1 MALSEREFMKSAM
14 KFFATVAMCA
24 LPFAAFADWRLT
36 MAPASVQVDFGA
48 PGLLELRIRNTG
60 DTASPERS
68 FTSQGFTFLAVLSA
82 YEVTPLSGRCGNWLT
97 VGGGFTGQ
105 VATSFSIPEVLP
117 GAELVCR
124 YNFVARRVGVGTF
137 DERFSYYSANALVL
151 LGTIKIGGLT
161 DLGAT
166 ANLISARQVSGQSV
180 NRYRLNVHNFGQ
192 FAVQSYGFGVCGVGP
207 LSFTIN
213 TNFPGSCSPSN
224 SPYNCL
230 NLGGLLLDLTA
241 GPILPGERAS
251 CEFETR
257 GSVNPDL
264 SLIRLFPRITRPLPD
279 TRLLLDINAENDAL
293 KLVAADPIA
302 VSTLSWF
309 GLIALIFG
317 VALVARHVK

>member
-1 MALSEREFMKSAM
+1 MKSAM

-82 YEVTPLSGRCGNWLT
+82 YEVTPLSGGCGNWLT
-97 VGGGFTGQ
+97 VSGGFTGQ

-124 YNFVARRVGVGTF
+124 YNFVARRAGVGNF

-161 DLGAT
+161 DLGGT
-166 ANLISARQVSGQSV
+166 ANLINARQVSGQSV

-192 FAVQSYGFGVCGVGP
+192 FAIQSYAFGVCGAGP
-207 LSFTIN
+207 LNFTID
-213 TNFPGSCSPSN
+213 TNFPGSCAPANWPFSCN
-224 SPYNCL
+224 NGFL
-230 NLGGLLLDLTA
+230 FDLTA
-241 GPILPGERAS
+241 GPILPGENAS
-251 CEFETR
+251 CVFQTV
-257 GSVNPDL
+257 GDSSPNL
-264 SLIRLFPRITRPLPD
+264 SAIRLFPRITRQLPD
-279 TRLLLDINAENDAL
+279 NRLLLDINPENDVL
-293 KLVAADPIA
+293 TLVAADPIE
-302 VSTLSWF
+302 VPSLSWIGF
-309 GLIALIFG
+309 LALIFG
-317 VALVARHVK
+317 VTLVARHVK